1 MNFSLEQLEA
11 FTAAVETGSFSG
23 AARKLGKAQSSV
35 SGLITNME
43 IDAGFDLFD
52 RSSRSPSLTNEG
64 KILLREI
71 KAVLKSHDHLVK
83 KVDSLIQQV
92 DNEIKIAFDELS
104 FPRASLLKILAQFE
118 EKFPTTSLLIMNCS
132 HNEAY
137 RLVQKGQADLAITLA
152 VQDYPEGV
160 LFRGFAHVHYS
171 TVASVAHELA
181 SNDSVGPEELSQY
194 RHIRITDSEAGFRT
208 YDSDLS
214 TNIWYTDTSQ
224 MMVDLVAQG
233 FGWAE
238 LPTHLFKQRNDIE
251 RLQTRHQAVSFLQNV
266 DMIWSHDAAL
276 GVAGEWL
283 VEALSKAGKAQIP

>member
-11 FTAAVETGSFSG
+11 FTAAVENGSFSG
-23 AARKLGKAQSSV
+23 AARKLGKAQSSI

-52 RSSRSPSLTNEG
+52 RSSRSPSLTQEG

-83 KVDSLIQQV
+83 KVDSLIRQV

-104 FPRASLLKILAQFE
+104 FPRGILLKILTDFE
-118 EKFPTTSLLIMNCS
+118 SKFPTTSLLLMNCS

-137 RLVQKGQADLAITLA
+137 QLVQNGKADLAITLA

-160 LFRGFAHVHYS
+160 LFKGFAHVQYS
-171 TVASVAHELA
+171 TVVGIDHELA
-181 SNDSVGPEELSQY
+181 NIPAVGPEELAQF
-194 RHIRITDSEAGFRT
+194 RHIRITDSESGFRT

-214 TNIWYTDTSQ
+214 TNIWFTDTSS
-224 MMVDLVAQG
+224 MMVDLVSQG

-238 LPTHLFKQRNDIE
+238 LPIHLFEHRADIK
-251 RLQTRHQAVSFLQNV
+251 RLTTRHQAVSFTQNV
-266 DMIWSHDAAL
+266 DMVWSHDASL
-276 GVAGEWL
+276 GIAGEWL
-283 VEALSKAGKAQIP
+283 VDEFSRIGKTLI